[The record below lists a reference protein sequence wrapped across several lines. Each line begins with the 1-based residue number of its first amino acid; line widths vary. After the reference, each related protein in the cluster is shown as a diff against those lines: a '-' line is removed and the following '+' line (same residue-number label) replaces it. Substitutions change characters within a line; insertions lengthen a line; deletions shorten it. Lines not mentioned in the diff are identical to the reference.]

1 MQRIANPSTSVR
13 FRLAPP
19 LKGQFGPSLCAKE
32 VVMRNL
38 KSLILIATMVLGASG
53 TCAYA
58 RPGGAGGGSAGGMAG
73 SHMSQQGLANTNGP
87 RAADRDKGLDRAA
100 DRRNEEAAEHSKA
113 GQSKKHMKKS
123 GKAAAKAEGSATAK

>member
-1 MQRIANPSTSVR
+1 
-13 FRLAPP
+13 
-19 LKGQFGPSLCAKE
+19 
-32 VVMRNL
+32 MRNL

-73 SHMSQQGLANTNGP
+73 THMSQQGLANTNGP
-87 RAADRDKGLDRAA
+87 MAADRDKGLDRAA
-100 DRRNEEAAEHSKA
+100 DRRNKEAAEHSKA

-123 GKAAAKAEGSATAK
+123 GKAAAKVEGPAPVK

>member
-1 MQRIANPSTSVR
+1 
-13 FRLAPP
+13 
-19 LKGQFGPSLCAKE
+19 
-32 VVMRNL
+32 MRNL
-38 KSLILIATMVLGASG
+38 KSLILIATMVLGAPS

-73 SHMSQQGLANTNGP
+73 SHMSQPGSANTNGP
-87 RAADRDKGLDRAA
+87 MAADRDKGLDRAA

-123 GKAAAKAEGSATAK
+123 GKSAAKAEGPATTK